1 MATIR
6 IKKRLNQGGAS
17 ADAPTALK
25 PSELAFNEVN
35 EILYYGKGS
44 ADSNGNASDGPI
56 AIGGDGAYLSLSGVQ
71 TAAGNKTFSG
81 NVVVGGDF
89 TVNATP
95 TTVSTSTVNVEDKNI
110 ELGKVTT
117 PTNITANGGGITL
130 KGTTDKT
137 INWVSGTN
145 DAWTSS
151 ENFEVASGKKFIG
164 SGAGLTTLNAS
175 NLSTGSVPT
184 ARLGS
189 GTANGTTYLRGDG
202 TWQTV
207 SVSDT
212 TYAVSCVDGANT
224 DEERIR
230 LTSSA
235 GTTDDVV
242 LEAGTG
248 LSIARSGDKITFT
261 NTVSDTNTTYSAG
274 TGLSLSGTTFSLG
287 NHSASLITSGTI
299 SADRIPL
306 LNQNTTGSAAT
317 LTTPRTI
324 AGVSFDG
331 SASISLNNNSITN
344 GAGYITGSGNTSG
357 NAGTA
362 TALET
367 ARTIAGVSF
376 DGTANISLNNNAIT
390 NGAGYITSSSNI
402 SGSSASCTGNAA
414 TATALET
421 ARTIAGVSFDGSAN
435 ISLNNNAITNGAGYV
450 TSSIIS
456 SLNASN
462 LSSGTV
468 PSARLGTVD
477 GGTF

>member
-89 TVNATP
+89 TVNGTT

-357 NAGTA
+357 NAGTC
-362 TALET
+362 L
-367 ARTIAGVSF
+367 
-376 DGTANISLNNNAIT
+376 L
-390 NGAGYITSSSNI
+390 YTS
-402 SGSSASCTGNAA
+402 
-414 TATALET
+414 
-421 ARTIAGVSFDGSAN
+421 
-435 ISLNNNAITNGAGYV
+435 
-450 TSSIIS
+450 
-456 SLNASN
+456 
-462 LSSGTV
+462 
-468 PSARLGTVD
+468 PSPRD
-477 GGTF
+477 S